1 MAGGSMLKVLLA
13 PLVAILFAA
22 TAAAAQAPEPATA
35 APPTELRR
43 GVNVLG
49 YDPIWI
55 DPAKA
60 RFQQGHFAEIRRG
73 GFDFIRVNLHA
84 FKHMDSRNRLSPAFL
99 QRLDWIVHNAT
110 AAGLSV
116 ILDEHDFN
124 ACASNVET
132 CRARVSAFWTQVA
145 PRYCDAPPTVL
156 FELLNE
162 PHDKLDAD
170 TWNALFP
177 QILAIVRQTNPTRR
191 VIIGP
196 TQWNSREKLDT
207 LKLPANDPN
216 IIATFH
222 YYDPFPFT
230 HQGASWV
237 EEMKTVKGVTWG
249 SEADRA
255 ELAANFARVAA
266 WAKANNR
273 TVLLGE
279 FGAYDRSGTPIGMRA
294 AYTEAVAREAERYGF
309 AWTYWQFDSDFILW
323 DMKKKGWVEPIHKA
337 LIPGAR

>member
-1 MAGGSMLKVLLA
+1 MLKKLVA
-13 PLVAILFAA
+13 PLIALFFAA
-22 TAAAAQAPEPATA
+22 TAAAAPSSPT
-35 APPTELRR
+35 APPAHLELRR

-49 YDPIWI
+49 YDPIWT
-55 DPAKA
+55 DPAKG
-60 RFQQGHFAEIRRG
+60 RFQQSHFAEIRRG
-73 GFDFIRVNLHA
+73 GFDFVRVNLHA
-84 FKHMDSRNRLSPAFL
+84 FRHMDARNRLKPAFL
-99 QRLDWIVHNAT
+99 QRLDWIVENAT
-110 AAGLSV
+110 AAGLSL

-124 ACASNVET
+124 ACADNVDT
-132 CRARVSAFWTQVA
+132 CRTRLSAFWRQVA
-145 PRYCDAPPTVL
+145 PRYKDAPPTVL

-170 TWNALFP
+170 TWNALYP
-177 QILAIVRQTNPTRR
+177 EILAIVRQTNPTRR

-237 EEMKTVKGVTWG
+237 AEMKPVKGVTWG
-249 SEADRA
+249 TEAERA
-255 ELAANFARVAA
+255 QLTADFDKVAA

-273 TVLLGE
+273 QVLLGE
-279 FGAYDRSGTPIGMRA
+279 FGAYDRSGTPTELRA
-294 AYTEAVAREAERYGF
+294 AYTEAVAREAERHGF
-309 AWTYWQFDSDFILW
+309 SWAYWQFDSDFILW
-323 DMKKKGWVEPIHKA
+323 SMAEKGWVEPIHKA
-337 LIPGAR
+337 LIPEVR

>member
-1 MAGGSMLKVLLA
+1 MLKKLFASLIA
-13 PLVAILFAA
+13 LFFAA
-22 TAAAAQAPEPATA
+22 TAAAATSSQA
-35 APPTELRR
+35 APTPPQVELRR

-49 YDPIWI
+49 YDPIWS
-55 DPAKA
+55 DPAKG
-60 RFQQGHFAEIRRG
+60 RFLQSHFAEIRSG

-84 FKHMDSRNRLSPAFL
+84 FRHMDAKNQLQPAFL
-99 QRLDWIVHNAT
+99 ERLDWIVENAT

-124 ACASNVET
+124 GCSSDVPL
-132 CRARVSAFWTQVA
+132 CRARLAAFWSQVA
-145 PRYCDAPPTVL
+145 PRYRDAPPTVL

-162 PHDKLDAD
+162 PHDKLDAE
-170 TWNALFP
+170 TWNDLYP
-177 QILAIVRQTNPTRR
+177 DILAIVRQTNPTRR

-196 TQWNSREKLDT
+196 TQWNSREKLET
-207 LKLPANDPN
+207 LELPANDPN

-222 YYDPFPFT
+222 YYDPFRFT

-255 ELAANFARVAA
+255 QLAADFDKVAA

-273 TVLLGE
+273 PVLLGE
-279 FGAYDRSGTPIGMRA
+279 FGAYDRSGTPMAMRA
-294 AYTEAVAREAERYGF
+294 AYTEAVAREAERHGF
-309 AWTYWQFDSDFILW
+309 SWAYWQFDSDFILW
-323 DMKKKGWVEPIHKA
+323 DMAKKGWVEPIHKA
-337 LIPGAR
+337 LIPEAR

>member
-1 MAGGSMLKVLLA
+1 MMLKKLVA
-13 PLVAILFAA
+13 PLVALFFAA
-22 TAAAAQAPEPATA
+22 SAAAAPPSDPAQIASTA
-35 APPTELRR
+35 DLHR

-49 YDPIWI
+49 YDPIWSN
-55 DPAKA
+55 PAKG
-60 RFQQGHFAEIRRG
+60 RFQQRHFSEIRRG
-73 GFDFIRVNLHA
+73 GFDFVRVNLQA
-84 FKHMDSRNRLSPAFL
+84 FKHMDKDDRLRPAFL
-99 QRLDWIVHNAT
+99 DRLDWIVKNAT

-124 ACASNVET
+124 ACSDNVDR
-132 CRARVSAFWTQVA
+132 CRTRLSAFWNQVA
-145 PRYCDAPPTVL
+145 PRYKDAPPTVM

-162 PHDKLDAD
+162 PHAKLDAD
-170 TWNALFP
+170 IWNALFP
-177 QILAIVRQTNPTRR
+177 EILAIVRQTNPTRQ

-237 EEMKTVKGVTWG
+237 EEMKSVKGISWG
-249 SEADRA
+249 SEADRTQM
-255 ELAANFARVAA
+255 AADFDKVAA

-273 TVLLGE
+273 RVLLGE
-279 FGAYDRSGTPIGMRA
+279 FGAYDRSGTPMEMRA
-294 AYTEAVAREAERYGF
+294 AYTAAVAREAERHGF
-309 AWTYWQFDSDFILW
+309 SWAYWQFDSDFIAW
-323 DMKKKGWVEPIHKA
+323 DMQKNGWVAPIHKA
-337 LIPGAR
+337 LIPEAR